1 MKSTFRIS
9 LLALMMTANLAHAT
23 AIHDSSLFADN
34 NLGHADD
41 ASSAAVNLGFNINF
55 NGTSYNSLY
64 VNNNGNV
71 SFSAANQTY
80 VTGALSSSTQ
90 PLLAP
95 FFADVDTTNSASG
108 IVQYGQDIINSRN
121 VFGVNWIDVGYFDNA
136 VDKLN
141 SFQLIITE
149 RTDTGGSGDFDF
161 EFNYDM
167 IAWETGTSGAS
178 TGYSARAGWSNGTIA
193 DELSGSGV
201 SGALLDSNATSG
213 LIKNSRKSS
222 TLGQYIFE
230 VRNRNDG
237 NGGQVIPVQPP
248 IQNVPEPETLALLG
262 LGLLGL
268 IVMRRKSV

>member
-23 AIHDSSLFADN
+23 AIHDAGLFADN
-34 NLGHADD
+34 NMGHVDD
-41 ASSAAVNLGFNINF
+41 YSSAAVSLGFNINF
-55 NGTSYNSLY
+55 NGISYNNLY

-71 SFSAANQTY
+71 SFGTANQTY
-80 VTGALSSSTQ
+80 VTGALSSSTR

-108 IVQYGQDIINSRN
+108 IVQYGQDSISSRN
-121 VFGVNWIDVGYFDNA
+121 VFGVNWINVGYFENA

-149 RTDTGGSGDFDF
+149 RADTGGLGDFDF
-161 EFNYDM
+161 EFNYDT

-178 TGYSARAGWSNGTIA
+178 VGYSARAGWSNGTDA
-193 DELSGSGV
+193 GELGGSGV
-201 SGALLDSNATSG
+201 SGALLDVNATSG
-213 LIKNSRKSS
+213 LVYNSRKSS

-230 VRNRNDG
+230 VRNG
-237 NGGQVIPVQPP
+237 KVIPAQPP
-248 IQNVPEPETLALLG
+248 IHNVPEPETLALLG

-268 IVMRRKSV
+268 IAMRRKSA